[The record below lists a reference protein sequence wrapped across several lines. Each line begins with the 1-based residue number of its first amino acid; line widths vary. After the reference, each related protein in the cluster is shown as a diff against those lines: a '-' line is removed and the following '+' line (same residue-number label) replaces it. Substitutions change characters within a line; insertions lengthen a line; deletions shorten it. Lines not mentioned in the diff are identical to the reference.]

1 MALAESVDGQSFGA
15 LPPSRVI
22 PAGRENGTELGNA
35 LRAFR
40 SAFIGVGVMS
50 CMINLLYLTGSLFML
65 EVYDRVLPSR
75 SVPTLVGLAV
85 LAGGLFIAQGVL
97 DLIRGRILGR
107 IGTAL
112 DEALNSRV
120 FDTIVRLPLTMGARN
135 EGLQPLRDLDNVRSF
150 LSGMGPGA
158 FFDLPWL
165 PFYLAICF
173 AFHVVIGL
181 TALVGAVIL
190 VTLTLMTEFM
200 SRRPAREAIGLA
212 ARRND
217 LAATSRRNAEV
228 LVAMGMAGRMT
239 RRWTEANQT
248 YLAGNQRA
256 SDVTGGLGAIAKVM
270 RMTLQSAVLAVGAYL
285 VIHQEAT
292 AGIIIAGSILSA
304 RALAPVDLAIAHW
317 KSFVA
322 ARQSWH
328 RLSGLLQSMP
338 ARIAQTML
346 QSPSSRLSV
355 EAVSITAPGEQKV
368 IVQDVTFA
376 LAAGNGLG
384 VIGPSGSGKSSL
396 VRALVGVWQPAR
408 GKVRLDGAALDQ
420 WSPDVLGRH
429 VGYLP
434 QDVEL
439 FAGTVAQNIGR
450 FDPEASSETIIA
462 AAKEAGVH
470 EMIIKMRDGY
480 DTQVGEQGT
489 ALSAGQAQRVAL
501 ARALYGNP
509 FLIVLDEP
517 NSNLDTEGDEAL
529 RRAIR
534 AARER
539 GAIVVVVAHRPIG
552 IEALDQVLILRDG
565 RMQALGPKETVL
577 GQALQ
582 RVASPSPIK
591 IVADAGVAR

>member
-1 MALAESVDGQSFGA
+1 MAAAPGVRRS
-15 LPPSRVI
+15 
-22 PAGRENGTELGNA
+22 ELGDA
-35 LRAFR
+35 LRACR
-40 SAFIGVGVMS
+40 GAFIGVGVMS
-50 CMINLLYLTGSLFML
+50 CMITLLFLTASLFML

-75 SVPTLVGLAV
+75 SVPTLVGLAI
-85 LAGGLFIAQGVL
+85 LAGGLYLAQGAL
-97 DLIRGRILGR
+97 DLIRVRILGR

-112 DEALNSRV
+112 DESLNSRV
-120 FDTIVRLPLTMGARN
+120 FDTVVRLPLTVGARN
-135 EGLQPLRDLDNVRSF
+135 EGLQPLRDLDNIRSF

-173 AFHVVIGL
+173 AFHVMIGL

-190 VTLTLMTEFM
+190 ITLTIVTEFM
-200 SRRPAREAIGLA
+200 SRRPAREALGLA
-212 ARRND
+212 ALRND

-228 LVAMGMAGRMT
+228 LVAMGMSGRLNK
-239 RRWTEANQT
+239 RWGQANEK
-248 YLAGNQRA
+248 YLAGNQHA
-256 SDVTGGLGAIAKVM
+256 SDVTGGLGAIAKVL

-317 KSFVA
+317 KGFVA

-328 RLSGLLQSMP
+328 RLNRLLESLPAQS
-338 ARIAQTML
+338 AQTLL

-355 EAVSITAPGEQKV
+355 EAVSIAQPGEKR
-368 IVQDVTFA
+368 ILGQDETFA
-376 LAAGNGLG
+376 LEAGNGLG

-396 VRALVGVWQPAR
+396 VRALVGVWQPFR

-420 WSPDVLGRH
+420 WSSDVLGRH

-439 FAGTVAQNIGR
+439 FAGSVAQNICR
-450 FDPEASSETIIA
+450 FDPEAGSEAIIA

-470 EMIIKMRDGY
+470 QMIIKMRDGY
-480 DTQVGEQGT
+480 DTQIGEQGA

-529 RRAIR
+529 TRAVR

-552 IEALDQVLILRDG
+552 IEAVDQLLVLKDG
-565 RMQALGPKETVL
+565 RMQAFGPKEQVL
-577 GQALQ
+577 GQVLQQ
-582 RVASPSPIK
+582 RVAPPSPIK
-591 IVADAGVAR
+591 IVSEGGVAKP

>member
-1 MALAESVDGQSFGA
+1 MAAAPGVR
-15 LPPSRVI
+15 PS
-22 PAGRENGTELGNA
+22 ELGEA
-35 LRAFR
+35 LRACR
-40 SAFIGVGVMS
+40 TAFIGVGVMS

-75 SVPTLVGLAV
+75 SVPTLVGLII
-85 LAGGLFIAQGVL
+85 LAGGLYVAQGIL

-107 IGTAL
+107 IGTSL
-112 DEALNSRV
+112 DESLNARV
-120 FDTIVRLPLTMGARN
+120 FDIVVRLPLTTGARN

-150 LSGMGPGA
+150 LGGMGPGA

-173 AFHVVIGL
+173 AFHVLIGV

-190 VTLTLMTEFM
+190 VTLTVMTEFM
-200 SRRPAREAIGLA
+200 SRTPAREALGLA

-217 LAATSRRNAEV
+217 LAAASRRNAEV
-228 LVAMGMAGRMT
+228 LVAMGMSGRLS
-239 RRWTEANQT
+239 RRWSKANQN
-248 YLAGNQRA
+248 YLDGNQRA
-256 SDVTGGLGAIAKVM
+256 SDVSGGLSAAAKVM
-270 RMTLQSAVLAVGAYL
+270 RMMLQSAVLAVGAYL

-292 AGIIIAGSILSA
+292 AGIIIAGSILAA

-328 RLSGLLQSMP
+328 RLNRLLDSMP
-338 ARIAQTML
+338 ARATPTLL
-346 QSPSSRLSV
+346 QNPSSRLSV
-355 EAVSITAPGEQKV
+355 EAVSLVPPGDQRL

-376 LAAGNGLG
+376 LTAGNGLG
-384 VIGPSGSGKSSL
+384 IIGPSGSGKSSL

-408 GKVRLDGAALDQ
+408 GKVRVDGAALDQ
-420 WSPDVLGRH
+420 WSSDVLGRH
-429 VGYLP
+429 IGYLP

-439 FAGTVAQNIGR
+439 FAGSVAQNICR
-450 FDPEASSETIIA
+450 FDPEATSEGIIG

-470 EMIIKMRDGY
+470 EMIIKMREGY
-480 DTQVGEQGT
+480 DTQIGEQGT

-501 ARALYGNP
+501 ARALYGDP

-529 RRAIR
+529 TRAIR
-534 AARER
+534 GARER

-552 IEALDQVLILRDG
+552 IEAVDQLLVLRDG
-565 RMQALGPKETVL
+565 RMQAFGPKETVL
-577 GQALQ
+577 AQVLQQ
-582 RVASPSPIK
+582 RVAAPSPIK
-591 IVADAGVAR
+591 IVSEGGVSKS

>member
-1 MALAESVDGQSFGA
+1 MAGV
-15 LPPSRVI
+15 
-22 PAGRENGTELGNA
+22 AGVRRSELGEA
-35 LRAFR
+35 LRACR
-40 SAFIGVGVMS
+40 SALIGVGLMS
-50 CMINLLYLTGSLFML
+50 CIINLLYLTGSIFML

-75 SVPTLVGLAV
+75 SVPTLVGLII
-85 LAGGLFIAQGVL
+85 LAAGLYMAQGVL

-107 IGTAL
+107 IGTSL
-112 DEALNSRV
+112 DEALNARV
-120 FDTIVRLPLTMGARN
+120 FDTIVRLPLMAGGHN
-135 EGLQPLRDLDNVRSF
+135 EGLQPLRDLDNVRAF
-150 LSGMGPGA
+150 LGSQGPSA

-165 PFYLAICF
+165 PLYLAICF
-173 AFHVVIGL
+173 AFHVLIGV

-190 VTLTLMTEFM
+190 VTLTLITEYL
-200 SRRPAREAIGLA
+200 SRDPAREAMGLA

-217 LAATSRRNAEV
+217 LATTSRRNAEV
-228 LVAMGMAGRMT
+228 VVAMGMAGRLGK
-239 RRWTEANQT
+239 RWSDANAK
-248 YLAGNQRA
+248 YLAGHQHA
-256 SDVTGGLGAIAKVM
+256 SDIAGGLGAVAKVL
-270 RMTLQSAVLAVGAYL
+270 RMMLQSAVLGVGAYL

-322 ARQSWH
+322 ARHSWQ
-328 RLSGLLQSMP
+328 RLTHLLEQMPVKPAPTLLQN
-338 ARIAQTML
+338 
-346 QSPSSRLSV
+346 PSSRLSV
-355 EAVSITAPGEQKV
+355 EGVGITAPGDQKV
-368 IVQDVTFA
+368 IVQDVNFA
-376 LAAGNGLG
+376 LTTGAGLG

-396 VRALVGVWQPAR
+396 ARALVGVWQPFR

-420 WSPDVLGRH
+420 WSTEVLGRH

-439 FAGTVAQNIGR
+439 FAGTVAQNISR
-450 FDPEASSETIIA
+450 FDPEAKPEAVLA

-480 DTQVGEQGT
+480 NTQVGEQGT

-501 ARALYGNP
+501 ARALYGEP
-509 FLIVLDEP
+509 FLIELDEP

-529 RRAIR
+529 TRAVR

-552 IEALDQVLILRDG
+552 IEGVDQILVLRDG
-565 RMQALGPKETVL
+565 RMQAFGPKETVL
-577 GQALQ
+577 AQVLQ
-582 RVASPSPIK
+582 PRVTSPAPIK
-591 IVADAGVAR
+591 IVSDAGAAKS

>member
-1 MALAESVDGQSFGA
+1 MAAVPGVRRS
-15 LPPSRVI
+15 
-22 PAGRENGTELGNA
+22 ELGDA
-35 LRAFR
+35 LRACR
-40 SAFIGVGVMS
+40 NAFIGVGAMS
-50 CMINLLYLTGSLFML
+50 FMINLLYLTGSIFML

-75 SVPTLVGLAV
+75 SVPTLVGLAI
-85 LAGGLFIAQGVL
+85 LAGALYVAQGVL

-107 IGTAL
+107 IGTSL
-112 DEALNSRV
+112 DEALNARV
-120 FDTIVRLPLTMGARN
+120 FETIVRLPLMVGGRN

-150 LSGMGPGA
+150 LGSAGPGA

-173 AFHVVIGL
+173 MFHVMIGV
-181 TALVGAVIL
+181 TALVGALIL
-190 VTLTLMTEFM
+190 VTLTIITEYM
-200 SRRPAREAIGLA
+200 SRTPAREAMGLA

-228 LVAMGMAGRMT
+228 LVAMGMAGRLT
-239 RRWTEANQT
+239 KRWSEANEK

-256 SDVTGGLGAIAKVM
+256 SDIAGGLGAIAKVM

-317 KSFVA
+317 KGFVA
-322 ARQSWH
+322 ARQSWS
-328 RLSGLLQSMP
+328 RLNRLLEQIP
-338 ARIAQTML
+338 AQAPPTLL
-346 QSPSSRLSV
+346 QSPSKRLSV
-355 EAVSITAPGEQKV
+355 EAVSIVPPGDQKV
-368 IVQDVTFA
+368 IVQDVTFV
-376 LAAGNGLG
+376 LEAGNGLG

-396 VRALVGVWQPAR
+396 IRALVGVWLPVR

-420 WSPDVLGRH
+420 WSSDVLGRH

-439 FAGTVAQNIGR
+439 FAGSVAQNICR
-450 FDPEASSETIIA
+450 FDPDAKSDAIIA

-480 DTQVGEQGT
+480 DTQIGEQGA

-529 RRAIR
+529 TRAVR
-534 AARER
+534 GARER
-539 GAIVVVVAHRPIG
+539 GAIVIVVAHRPIG
-552 IEALDQVLILRDG
+552 IEAVDMLLVLKDG
-565 RMQALGPKETVL
+565 RQQAFGPKEQVL
-577 GQALQ
+577 GQVLQ
-582 RVASPSPIK
+582 RVAPPPSPIK
-591 IVADAGVAR
+591 IVSEAGVAKS